1 MIIFRY
7 LSREILS
14 TTFAI
19 CLVLLLVLIS
29 GRFVKYLTTALAG
42 NMDPSVIFAVIG
54 YRIPGFLELTVPLG
68 LFLAILLSF
77 GRLHVDNEMS
87 VLQACGVSEKRLL
100 GYSLAIGAV
109 IALLVAWLSLS
120 ISPAGA
126 AKADTI
132 LKAQKAMT
140 ELDKISAKRFY
151 TLSGEQGVTYAE
163 RISEKGELEDVFLS
177 FASGS
182 VETFDN
188 RLVVVVAK
196 RGRQQIAQDG
206 DERFLVLDQG
216 YRFEGI
222 PGSHDYQVTNFQQYG
237 SKLQSRKHIVNDP
250 ETDAMTTAELWVS
263 ESQDAQAALQWRFS
277 TPLMVMVIVLLA
289 VPLSRTTPR
298 KGRFSRLLPAILI
311 YFIYLLALNAARSDI
326 ESGEL
331 TAAIG
336 LLPVHGL
343 FVCVSIL
350 LIYSSRIKTAAVALI
365 RSPGIGS

>member
-54 YRIPGFLELTVPLG
+54 YRIPGFLELTIPLA

-77 GRLHVDNEMS
+77 GRLHVENEMS
-87 VLQACGVSEKRLL
+87 VLQACGVSERRLI

-140 ELDKISAKRFY
+140 ELDKISPKRFY

-163 RISEKGELEDVFLS
+163 RISDVGELEDVFLS
-177 FASGS
+177 FISGS
-182 VETFDN
+182 EDTFDN

-196 RGRQQIAQDG
+196 RGRQQIAESG

-222 PGSHDYQVTNFQQYG
+222 PGDHDYQVTNFQQYG
-237 SKLQSRKHIVNDP
+237 SKLQAPKQIAADP
-250 ETDAMTTAELWVS
+250 ETDAMTTKALWVS
-263 ESQDAQAALQWRFS
+263 DSLEAQAALQWRFS
-277 TPLMVMVIVLLA
+277 TPLMVIVIVMLA
-289 VPLSRTTPR
+289 VPLSRTNPR
-298 KGRFSRLLPAILI
+298 QGRFSRLLPAILL
-311 YFIYLLALNAARSDI
+311 YFIYLVSLSAARSDI
-326 ESGEL
+326 EAGEL
-331 TAAIG
+331 SATVG
-336 LLPVHGL
+336 LLPIHGL
-343 FVCVSIL
+343 FLGISMF
-350 LIYSSRIKTAAVALI
+350 LINWMRLRAAAVVFV
-365 RSPGIGS
+365 RSIKVSN